1 VTIYS
6 GAVILGGETVIG
18 AGSTIGGNVFL
29 LQSVPP
35 DSVVLNEEIKTR
47 VMPKK
52 NRLAAMDWQ
61 I

>member
-1 VTIYS
+1 M
-6 GAVILGGETVIG
+6 IG